1 MTLRFLIT
9 RDNKH
14 PFFVSVETKP
24 SLNSRGN
31 TLCKAKTDKYLYLLA
46 KTFYRVRQILYRAC
60 AVL

>member
-1 MTLRFLIT
+1 MTLRFLRT

-24 SLNSRGN
+24 SLNSRGD
-31 TLCKAKTDKYLYLLA
+31 TLCEAKTDKYLLA
-46 KTFYRVRQILYRAC
+46 KTFYGVRQILYRAC